1 MPRGVPNKLRDKKPE
16 VKRKYTRR
24 QGQTVVNGMV
34 AEPAVPICHIERGS
48 GGDIRYSVRCPGVT
62 AASAREEA
70 ERQFALLKAYVETL
84 GQTK

>member
-48 GGDIRYSVRCPGVT
+48 GGDIRYSIRCPGLT

-70 ERQFALLKAYVETL
+70 MRQFLQLRADIEALGGKA
-84 GQTK
+84 

>member
-1 MPRGVPNKLRDKKPE
+1 MPPKGYKKPQPE

-48 GGDIRYSVRCPGVT
+48 GGDIRYSIRCPGLT

-70 ERQFALLKAYVETL
+70 MRQFLQLRADIEALGGKA
-84 GQTK
+84 

>member
-1 MPRGVPNKLRDKKPE
+1 
-16 VKRKYTRR
+16 
-24 QGQTVVNGMV
+24 
-34 AEPAVPICHIERGS
+34 VPICHIERGS

>member
-1 MPRGVPNKLRDKKPE
+1 MPRGIPNKTKE

-24 QGQTVVNGMV
+24 QGQTVVNGML

-48 GGDIRYSVRCPGVT
+48 GGDIRYSIRCPGLT

-70 ERQFALLKAYVETL
+70 MRQFLQLRADIEALGGKA
-84 GQTK
+84 

>member
-1 MPRGVPNKLRDKKPE
+1 MPKGIPNKRPE

-70 ERQFALLKAYVETL
+70 QRQFALLKEFVESQ
-84 GQTK
+84 GQAK